1 MNERIMG
8 RTDRKNRFGDLRISN
23 DMGAVK
29 LGRRDL
35 SQCQRLFLRIM
46 ESISDTVLE
55 TKKEHH

>member
-23 DMGAVK
+23 DMGNCK

-46 ESISDTVLE
+46 ESVHAVVEI
-55 TKKEHH
+55 KKEHH

>member
-23 DMGAVK
+23 DMGNCK

-46 ESISDTVLE
+46 ESISDSVLE